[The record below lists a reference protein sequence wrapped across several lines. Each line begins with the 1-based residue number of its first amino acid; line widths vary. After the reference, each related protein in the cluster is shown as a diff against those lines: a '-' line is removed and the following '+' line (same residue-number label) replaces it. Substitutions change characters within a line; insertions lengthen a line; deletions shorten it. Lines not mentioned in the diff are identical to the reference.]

1 MKIQKNMV
9 LAVVAIV
16 VLVVLAIAAMSVFGQ
31 HKEEKPL
38 IHVAY
43 LPAAQSLP
51 LFVAVEQGMFA
62 KEGLNVVVD
71 RIESP
76 NQIIDAL
83 VAGTEDAGA
92 PSVASGI
99 IAIVDA
105 KNPDTLRIYSL
116 TCGTEGILNDEL
128 LIAKDSNIISISDLK
143 GKKLAHIPGVQFQV
157 MAKKILAMNGV
168 NPNDVTLVE
177 LAIPNQLTS
186 LASGAVD
193 AVLTLEPT
201 ATLGEFKG
209 VSKLLV
215 ANPMVKYVADPWCG
229 GAGVIS
235 TSFMK
240 SYPIE
245 AKAFIKV
252 MSEAIKQT
260 DTNSATREYLVSYLK
275 LPSEVAKATPTPV
288 MVLSSDAN
296 STIINAY
303 QKFVDVFVDYNVIKS
318 APDVST
324 ILIRN

>member
-1 MKIQKNMV
+1 MKIQKNVMIAV
-9 LAVVAIV
+9 LAIL
-16 VLVVLAIAAMSVFGQ
+16 VLVVLAVATLSVLGE
-31 HKEEKPL
+31 HKEDKTV
-38 IHVAY
+38 IHVAF

-83 VAGTEDAGA
+83 VAGQEDAGA

-99 IAIVDA
+99 TAIVDA
-105 KNPDTLRIYSL
+105 KNPDTIRIYSL
-116 TCGTEGILNDEL
+116 TCGTENILNDEL
-128 LIAKDSNIISISDLK
+128 IVTKDSNISSISELK
-143 GKKLAHIPGVQFQV
+143 GKKLAHIPGVQFQT
-157 MAKKILAMNGV
+157 MAKKVLAMNGV
-168 NPNDVTLVE
+168 NPNEVTLVE

-201 ATLGEFKG
+201 STLGEFKG

-215 ANPMVKYVADPWCG
+215 ANPLVKNVADPWCG
-229 GAGVIS
+229 GAGVITS
-235 TSFMK
+235 SFMNAH
-240 SYPIE
+240 PTE

-252 MSEAIKQT
+252 MGEAIKET
-260 DTNSATREYLVSYLK
+260 DSNVATREYLVKYLS
-275 LPSEVAKATPTPV
+275 LPEAVAKKTPTPL

-296 STIINAY
+296 ESVISAY
-303 QKFVDVFVDYNVIKS
+303 QKFVNVFVDYNVIKS
-318 APDVST
+318 APDVRT

>member
-1 MKIQKNMV
+1 MSGNEYKSNGVGLMKIQKNI
-9 LAVVAIV
+9 LIAVVA
-16 VLVVLAIAAMSVFGQ
+16 VLVLVILAVSAVSVFSEN
-31 HKEEKPL
+31 KEEKTV

-43 LPAAQSLP
+43 IPVVQSLP

-62 KEGLNVVVD
+62 SEGLNVVID

-76 NQIIDAL
+76 NQLIDAL
-83 VAGTEDAGA
+83 VAGKIDAGA

-99 IAIVDA
+99 TAIVDA

-116 TCGTEGILNDEL
+116 TCGTESVLNDEL
-128 LIAKDSNIISISDLK
+128 LVAKDSNISSIAQLK
-143 GKKLAHIPGVQFQV
+143 GKTLAHIPGVQFQV
-157 MAKKILAMNGV
+157 MAKKVLAENGV
-168 NPNDVTLVE
+168 NPTDVTLVE
-177 LAIPNQLTS
+177 LAVPNQLTS

-229 GAGVIS
+229 GAGVIT

-240 SYPIE
+240 EHPAE

-252 MSEAIKQT
+252 MERAIKQV
-260 DTNSATREYLVSYLK
+260 DSNAATSEYLVSYLK
-275 LPSEVAKATPTPV
+275 LPSEVAKTTPTPIMV
-288 MVLSSDAN
+288 MSKDVDA
-296 STIINAY
+296 SMLNAY
-303 QKFVDVFVDYNVIKS
+303 
-318 APDVST
+318 
-324 ILIRN
+324 